1 MDHVV
6 YHMQL
11 HIQTTRWHCWQSYIY
26 KDRSRTKWGGLVHT
40 FNTFSLGIR
49 GRRSLNGVNIYC
61 CRPAGWVCGE
71 PASCRTSRWGGRR
84 ADGSLRGTTG
94 DTRRNSIRGRRSSV
108 RRNSS
113 KTSFNLQSSPKQS
126 TTLNSSFLSWG
137 QPRHYEHLQETM
149 WRIFT
154 VTIIQNPPDTWF
166 CLILIHFVK
175 KKCPGAGVFWAGR
188 SFKTALGGPVWPQT
202 RSCGVI
208 TTYMKDLQPRIDPH
222 MNDIMTTYP
231 IGLYLLKYWRGGWG
245 RWQLGWCALLGF
257 LGNKSRQE
265 SQWELIVVLI
275 SITELAASAE
285 CGCFTAGC
293 TSMHGNEQSPRGAG
307 PWGGTHL
314 NNMRAVCRRGSYITL
329 KQAAY

>member
-1 MDHVV
+1 MRRACSHFQHV
-6 YHMQL
+6 
-11 HIQTTRWHCWQSYIY
+11 
-26 KDRSRTKWGGLVHT
+26 
-40 FNTFSLGIR
+40 SLGFR

-126 TTLNSSFLSWG
+126 TTLNSSFLILRTATTLRARPG
-137 QPRHYEHLQETM
+137 NNVTHLHSYN
-149 WRIFT
+149 
-154 VTIIQNPPDTWF
+154 NPKSLF
-166 CLILIHFVK
+166 ICS

-245 RWQLGWCALLGF
+245 RWQLGRCALLGF

>member
-1 MDHVV
+1 MRRACSHFQHV
-6 YHMQL
+6 
-11 HIQTTRWHCWQSYIY
+11 
-26 KDRSRTKWGGLVHT
+26 
-40 FNTFSLGIR
+40 SLGFR
-49 GRRSLNGVNIYC
+49 GRRSLNKVNIYC

-94 DTRRNSIRGRRSSV
+94 DTRRNRIRGRRSSV

-113 KTSFNLQSSPKQS
+113 KTSFNLQSTPKQS

-149 WRIFT
+149 WRNFT
-154 VTIIQNPPDTWF
+154 VTIIQNPPDSWF
-166 CLILIHFVK
+166 CLILTHFVK
-175 KKCPGAGVFWAGR
+175 KKCPGAGLFWAGR

-245 RWQLGWCALLGF
+245 RWQLGRCALLGF

>member
-1 MDHVV
+1 MT
-6 YHMQL
+6 QL
-11 HIQTTRWHCWQSYIY
+11 HSYNNPKSSWH
-26 KDRSRTKWGGLVHT
+26 LVL
-40 FNTFSLGIR
+40 FDS
-49 GRRSLNGVNIYC
+49 
-61 CRPAGWVCGE
+61 
-71 PASCRTSRWGGRR
+71 
-84 ADGSLRGTTG
+84 D
-94 DTRRNSIRGRRSSV
+94 
-108 RRNSS
+108 
-113 KTSFNLQSSPKQS
+113 SFCS
-126 TTLNSSFLSWG
+126 
-137 QPRHYEHLQETM
+137 
-149 WRIFT
+149 
-154 VTIIQNPPDTWF
+154 
-166 CLILIHFVK
+166 
-175 KKCPGAGVFWAGR
+175 KKCPGAGLFWAGR

-231 IGLYLLKYWRGGWG
+231 IGLYLLKYWRAGWG
-245 RWQLGWCALLGF
+245 RWQLGRCALLGF